1 MVRTTWD
8 TEALDVAEETLEL
21 TELSTLLRRLE
32 MDDWREEASDRME
45 EAMEDAMPLA
55 VPVKEVTSPE
65 MELATEEA
73 SDAREE
79 ATEPGAPVAVL
90 SAPPTAEVAVLIA
103 PPTSEVMVSKRFWDW
118 EVMLDEVRIEKQ
130 KDTYSDG

>member
-65 MELATEEA
+65 MELATEDA